1 MHHSHP
7 ELRKL
12 DALFLPRSIAVI
24 GASDDPLRIGG
35 RPLSYAAQFGYG
47 GRIYP
52 INPTRSTVQG
62 HKAYAS
68 VRDVDAEVDCAI
80 IAVPGAMVPEALR
93 DCAAKGVRGVVL
105 FTGGFAE
112 LGEEG
117 VRAQAEVT
125 RIVRENGMRL
135 LGPNC
140 IGAFSLPH
148 RSYVSFMSGLP
159 DPGTLPP
166 GKARIGLASQSGG
179 YGAHIL
185 KLAQQRGLAVTQM
198 VTTGNEADLGVGE
211 VIHWLAESPDTDII
225 VGYIEGVRDRDAFI
239 AGLAAAHRKR
249 KPVVLL
255 KVGATEAG
263 AAAAASHT
271 AALAGA
277 DGIYN
282 AVLRDYGAYRAS
294 STEEVLDIAYALS
307 TGKPLRERKLCV
319 VSVSGGAGVQ
329 IADFA
334 CEAGMRLEPPAPD
347 VQRHLREI
355 IPFGS
360 PVNPVDI
367 TAQVGNQPEI
377 FRATLELLLQA
388 GYDSIV
394 TWLGPAVEHP
404 RAGAVMREALA
415 DLAKARPDVL
425 HTLSVIGAPEA
436 LAGFQE
442 AGCLLYEEPRRAI
455 TALAALEHF
464 SRAFARPL
472 PGRPSLEGVEQLPFD
487 TTFNEVDG
495 KQVLAR
501 AGVPVLEERLVRTP
515 EEAAAAMQAMGRPV
529 ALKVVSADILHKS
542 DVGGVA
548 LGIASPQQA
557 ADAVQRMAREIPP
570 RAPGAK
576 VDGYLLS
583 PMLTDGVECIV
594 GVHAD
599 PLFGPVVMFGIGGVL
614 VEVMQDVAFALA
626 PLDLQGALELIRRV
640 KGYKMLTGF
649 RGKPAAD
656 IPALAKVLVQVSRLA
671 ARNADRLQTLEVN
684 PVYVL
689 PEGQGVVALDALVQ
703 TGPAPAPL

>member
-117 VRAQAEVT
+117 VRAQAEVS

-329 IADFA
+329 
-334 CEAGMRLEPPAPD
+334 
-347 VQRHLREI
+347 
-355 IPFGS
+355 
-360 PVNPVDI
+360 
-367 TAQVGNQPEI
+367 
-377 FRATLELLLQA
+377 
-388 GYDSIV
+388 
-394 TWLGPAVEHP
+394 
-404 RAGAVMREALA
+404 
-415 DLAKARPDVL
+415 
-425 HTLSVIGAPEA
+425 
-436 LAGFQE
+436 
-442 AGCLLYEEPRRAI
+442 
-455 TALAALEHF
+455 
-464 SRAFARPL
+464 
-472 PGRPSLEGVEQLPFD
+472 
-487 TTFNEVDG
+487 
-495 KQVLAR
+495 
-501 AGVPVLEERLVRTP
+501 
-515 EEAAAAMQAMGRPV
+515 
-529 ALKVVSADILHKS
+529 
-542 DVGGVA
+542 
-548 LGIASPQQA
+548 
-557 ADAVQRMAREIPP
+557 
-570 RAPGAK
+570 
-576 VDGYLLS
+576 
-583 PMLTDGVECIV
+583 
-594 GVHAD
+594 
-599 PLFGPVVMFGIGGVL
+599 
-614 VEVMQDVAFALA
+614 
-626 PLDLQGALELIRRV
+626 
-640 KGYKMLTGF
+640 
-649 RGKPAAD
+649 
-656 IPALAKVLVQVSRLA
+656 
-671 ARNADRLQTLEVN
+671 
-684 PVYVL
+684 
-689 PEGQGVVALDALVQ
+689 
-703 TGPAPAPL
+703 